1 MIFEQAEIAK
11 RKAMIEEMTG
21 VKIPGE
27 IRAAQEAGLQVDWDG
42 GDACIAAEDTTALCR
57 GLFLLSRA
65 IREKQGSLHLREER
79 HFAHC
84 GAMLDMSR
92 NQVMTVA
99 AVKEWMDRQAAL
111 GLNMLM
117 LYTEDT
123 YEIPEYPYFGYLRG
137 RYTREDLQELD
148 RYAATLGIEMIPCVQ
163 TLAHMAQYLQWPAAR
178 AIKDQPDILLIDS
191 EETYTF
197 LDTMIR
203 TLASCF
209 TSRRIL
215 IGMDEAHGVGLGQYL
230 LRHGYTDRF
239 DLMNRHLERV
249 CGICRKYGF
258 RPIMW
263 SDMFFRLGSK
273 KNDYYD
279 PESHVPDRV
288 IEQLPQ
294 VEMAYWD
301 YYHDSEAFY
310 EHMLREH
317 ERMGRGTV
325 YAGGVWCWSG
335 FMPNRQLTRHTMDPA
350 LRVNARRRTDTVIA
364 TFWGDDGAETSY
376 RMGID
381 GLTLFSEA
389 CWRGPEFDP
398 AECDRMAECLTGV
411 PTEIREAWDAFY
423 ADDYLKRSS
432 KRLLWSDPLYPC
444 GVDGE
449 RMETLHRAAGKA
461 IRTLETAAENTE
473 NRYALALFRTLQEKI
488 ELRTA
493 LRKAYEA
500 GNREA
505 VRQIAE
511 TDLPAVTALYET
523 LNAAHRALWEA
534 SSRRQ
539 GWEVL
544 SLRYGGAI
552 GRLEDVRDELERWI
566 RGEISSIPELDE
578 AELPDGKGDL
588 YNQIVTPSA
597 NVW

>member
-1 MIFEQAEIAK
+1 MQYEKTAVARWQ
-11 RKAMIEEMTG
+11 AMIEQITQAHF
-21 VKIPGE
+21 PGQVNAE
-27 IRAAQEAGLQVDWDG
+27 QGEGLQVDWDG
-42 GDACIAAEDTTALCR
+42 GDAGITADDTTALCR

-65 IREKQGSLHLREER
+65 IREKKEKLHIREKR

-99 AVKEWMDRQAAL
+99 AVKEWIDRQAAL

-137 RYTREDLQELD
+137 RYTREELQELD
-148 RYAATLGIEMIPCVQ
+148 QYAAERGIEMIPCVQ
-163 TLAHMAQYLQWPAAR
+163 TLAHLAQYLQWPAAR
-178 AIKDQPDILLIDS
+178 AIRDQPDILLIDS

-197 LDTMIR
+197 LETMIR
-203 TLASCF
+203 TLADCF
-209 TSRRIL
+209 SSRRIL
-215 IGMDEAHGVGLGQYL
+215 IGMDEAHGVGLGKYL
-230 LRHGYTDRF
+230 LQHGYTDRF

-249 CGICRKYGF
+249 CGICRKYGY

-263 SDMFFRLGSK
+263 SDMFFRLGSR

-301 YYHDSEAFY
+301 YYHDNEAFY
-310 EHMLREH
+310 EHMLQEH
-317 ERMGRGTV
+317 ERMRRGTV
-325 YAGGVWCWSG
+325 YAGGVWTWSG
-335 FMPNRQLTRHTMDPA
+335 FMPNRQLTRHSMEPA
-350 LRVNARRRTDTVIA
+350 LRVNARRETDTVIA

-389 CWRGPEFDP
+389 CWRGAEFEL

-411 PTEIREAWDAFY
+411 PTAVREAWDAFY

-432 KRLLWSDPLYPC
+432 KRLIWSDPLYPC
-444 GVDGE
+444 GVDE
-449 RMETLHRAAGKA
+449 EQMETLRLAAEKA
-461 IRTLETAAENTE
+461 IRMLEKAEGNTE
-473 NRYALALFRTLQEKI
+473 NGYALALFRTLKGKI
-488 ELRTA
+488 ELKTA
-493 LRKAYEA
+493 VRRAYRE
-500 GNREA
+500 GDREA
-505 VRQIAE
+505 LKAIGQADFPRMIE
-511 TDLPAVTALYET
+511 LYGK
-523 LNAAHRALWEA
+523 LNQAHRILWEA

-552 GRLEDVRDELERWI
+552 GRLKDVQEEIGRFL
-566 RGEISSIPELDE
+566 RGELPGIPELDE
-578 AELPDGKGDL
+578 KELPDGKGDL
-588 YNQIVTPSA
+588 YTQVSTPSA